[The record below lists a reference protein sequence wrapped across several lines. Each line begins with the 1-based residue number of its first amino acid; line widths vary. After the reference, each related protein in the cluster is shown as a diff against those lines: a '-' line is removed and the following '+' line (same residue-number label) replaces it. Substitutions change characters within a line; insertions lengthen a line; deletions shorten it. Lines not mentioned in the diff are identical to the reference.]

1 MLVGLDQVSAARE
14 AALFASDQDLGGLGM
29 YDDRVARQHPYERE
43 PMSDQIPSPEQQST
57 AFEEA
62 IAYLDSLSPGELER
76 RIAEQ
81 DSAAERWA
89 R

>member
-1 MLVGLDQVSAARE
+1 
-14 AALFASDQDLGGLGM
+14 
-29 YDDRVARQHPYERE
+29 
-43 PMSDQIPSPEQQST
+43 MSDQIPSPERQT
-57 AFEEA
+57 VAFEEA

-81 DSAAERWA
+81 DRAAERWA

>member
-1 MLVGLDQVSAARE
+1 MEAARWVSWLLRFVSAGSGTLGTNARW
-14 AALFASDQDLGGLGM
+14 QRPRITPRTQLGN
-29 YDDRVARQHPYERE
+29 
-43 PMSDQIPSPEQQST
+43 PELT
-57 AFEEA
+57 RTRAVLAGA
-62 IAYLDSLSPGELER
+62 IAYLDSLPPGELER

>member
-1 MLVGLDQVSAARE
+1 
-14 AALFASDQDLGGLGM
+14 
-29 YDDRVARQHPYERE
+29 
-43 PMSDQIPSPEQQST
+43 MSDQIPSVEQQSA

-62 IAYLDSLSPGELER
+62 MAYLDSLPPGELER

-81 DSAAERWA
+81 DSAAERWP

>member
-1 MLVGLDQVSAARE
+1 
-14 AALFASDQDLGGLGM
+14 
-29 YDDRVARQHPYERE
+29 
-43 PMSDQIPSPEQQST
+43 MSDQILSVEQSA

-62 IAYLDSLSPGELER
+62 IGYLDSLPPGELER

-81 DSAAERWA
+81 DSAAERWP